1 MAGLHTVRLLREKG
15 FQGTITFLGAEEH
28 VPYDRP
34 PLSKAVL
41 KYRGE
46 DAVEDVAELAFAFD
60 FEAAGVT
67 LRFGERAVAWSPG
80 AVITAAGDRLPYDA
94 LVVATGGEPV
104 RLGFGETLR
113 TFEDAVRLRETIGAG
128 KRLAIVGAGWIGAE
142 VATAAR
148 AAGCEVVVH
157 EARERPL
164 AAVFP
169 AAVGD
174 AMAVWYRQ
182 AGAVLRCSDPISAA
196 PQDADHVL
204 VAVGARPDTRWLGP
218 AFHRASDG
226 SLLVSEHLETNV
238 PGVYAVGDV
247 AAYRSLRYGG
257 EHIRVEHWDNA
268 LRGPDAV
275 VANVIEG
282 VGAEVHDPVPYFW
295 SEQFGRMVQYVG
307 RHSAT
312 DRMVLRG
319 SPHEPSWAAV
329 WLDPLHRATAVLAVG
344 RPRDLAQGRRLVA
357 AGTVLDAARVAD
369 AGAPLTSAAM

>member
-1 MAGLHTVRLLREKG
+1 
-15 FQGTITFLGAEEH
+15 
-28 VPYDRP
+28 
-34 PLSKAVL
+34 
-41 KYRGE
+41 
-46 DAVEDVAELAFAFD
+46 
-60 FEAAGVT
+60 
-67 LRFGERAVAWSPG
+67 
-80 AVITAAGDRLPYDA
+80 
-94 LVVATGGEPV
+94 
-104 RLGFGETLR
+104 
-113 TFEDAVRLRETIGAG
+113 
-128 KRLAIVGAGWIGAE
+128 
-142 VATAAR
+142 
-148 AAGCEVVVH
+148 VVVH

-174 AMAVWYRQ
+174 AMADWYRQ
-182 AGAVLRCSDPISAA
+182 AGAVLRCSEPVAG
-196 PQDADHVL
+196 PPPDADHVL

-257 EHIRVEHWDNA
+257 QHIRVEHWDNA

-275 VANVIEG
+275 VANLLEG

-307 RHSAT
+307 RHSSH

-319 SPHEPSWAAV
+319 TLSDPAWTAV
-329 WLDPLHRATAVLAVG
+329 WLDALHRPTAVLAVG

-357 AGTVLDAARVAD
+357 AGTVLDADRVAD
-369 AGAPLTSAAM
+369 GAVALTSAAV